1 MNKYRILSH
10 KFLKYKE
17 PKTLNLNLNIKTIKD
32 ISVKNKKNIDINN
45 INFKKNVD
53 INDIDYSKKFWENII
68 SK

>member
-32 ISVKNKKNIDINN
+32 ISIKN
-45 INFKKNVD
+45 KKNVD
-53 INDIDYSKKFWENII
+53 INDIDYSKKFWKNII

>member
-32 ISVKNKKNIDINN
+32 ISIKN
-45 INFKKNVD
+45 KKNVD
-53 INDIDYSKKFWENII
+53 INFGKKLFLNKLI
-68 SK
+68 K

>member
-1 MNKYRILSH
+1 MNKYIILSH

-32 ISVKNKKNIDINN
+32 ISIKN
-45 INFKKNVD
+45 KKNVD
-53 INDIDYSKKFWENII
+53 INDIDYSKKFWKNII

>member
-32 ISVKNKKNIDINN
+32 ISIKN
-45 INFKKNVD
+45 KKNVD